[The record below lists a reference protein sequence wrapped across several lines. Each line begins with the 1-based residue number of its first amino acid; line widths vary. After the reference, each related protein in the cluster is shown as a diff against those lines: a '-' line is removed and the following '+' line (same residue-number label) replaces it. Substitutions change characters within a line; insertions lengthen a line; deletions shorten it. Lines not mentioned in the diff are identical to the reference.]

1 MQYLLLHPPSF
12 DLAMI
17 RPALESEDVE
27 TYAVA
32 SPRDLRLG
40 NIATVLLLDVASRDL
55 FEAAVL
61 LRFVEAGGA
70 VIALGAE
77 GEDDIPKELSD
88 EWLDSWVPWPH
99 GQRQLLLAIRGAYRA
114 TLLRREVIRVR
125 QEAAVR
131 GDEISELTRLG
142 AALSTERDYNKLLA
156 LILSHARSLTSSD
169 AGSLYLVEED
179 GGERRLRF
187 KLAQNSSLEDLEF
200 SEFSV
205 PIDSSSLAGYVAL
218 TAAPLRL
225 DDAYDL
231 PADTPYRINRSFDEK
246 HGYRTHSVL
255 AIPMQN
261 NRDEII
267 GVLQLINRKV
277 SFKEILKTPE
287 DFATRVIPFDQR
299 NVQLVVPLAAQAAIS
314 LENSQLYESIER
326 LFEGFVTAAVTAIE
340 QRDPTTS
347 GHSERV
353 ADMTVGLA
361 RTLDG
366 IDWGAYRGVRFSRA
380 QLKELRYAGLLHD
393 FGKVGVRE
401 QVLIKAKKLYP
412 EELELI
418 RHRHA
423 FIRKHAETEVLRDRV
438 KHLESLGK
446 GGYDDHLDRLR
457 REHGQYVATLD
468 RLMQLIMEANEPT
481 VMHEGTFDELK
492 DLATSTFLDLDGEHR
507 TLLTPHELHCLTI
520 RKGSLDQREREEV
533 ESHVE
538 HTYRF
543 LQQIP
548 WTKDLKDIPLIAYG
562 HHEKL
567 NGSGYPRRVQATD
580 IPIQTRM
587 MTIADIFDALTAS
600 DRPYKRAVSVERA
613 LDIMSAEVEGQ
624 MLDQDLFKIFVE
636 GRVFDHIATP
646 SVNPKV

>member
-1 MQYLLLHPPSF
+1 MQYALLHPPSF
-12 DLAMI
+12 DASVI
-17 RPALESEDVE
+17 RAALDHENVR
-27 TYAVA
+27 THAVS

-40 NIATVLLLDVASRDL
+40 SVATVLLLDPASRSL

-61 LRFVEAGGA
+61 KRFVEAGGA

-77 GEDDIPKELSD
+77 SEGDIPEEMSE

-99 GQRQLLLAIRGAYRA
+99 GRRQLLFAIRGAYRA
-114 TLLRREVIRVR
+114 TLMRREMLRAR
-125 QEAAVR
+125 QEAAIR
-131 GDEISELTRLG
+131 GHEISELTRLG
-142 AALSTERDYNKLLA
+142 AILSTERDYHKLLT
-156 LILSHARSLTSSD
+156 LILSHARRLTAAD

-179 GGERRLRF
+179 AGVRRLRF
-187 KLAQNSSLEDLEF
+187 KLAQNSSLQDLEF
-200 SEFSV
+200 SEFSI
-205 PIDSSSLAGYVAL
+205 PIDPTSLAGYVAL

-231 PADTPYRINRSFDEK
+231 PEGAPYRINRSFDEK
-246 HGYRTHSVL
+246 HGYRTRSVL

-267 GVLQLINRKV
+267 GVLQLINRKPT
-277 SFKEILKTPE
+277 FNDTLKGPE
-287 DFATRVIPFDQR
+287 DFDQRVIPFDQR
-299 NVQLVVPLAAQAAIS
+299 NVDLVVPLAAQAAIS

-353 ADMTVGLA
+353 ADMTVALA
-361 RTLDG
+361 HTLDD
-366 IDWGAYRGVRFSRA
+366 IDWGSYRNVRFSRS

-401 QVLIKAKKLYP
+401 QVLVKAKKLYP

-423 FIRKHAETEVLRDRV
+423 FIRKNAETELLRHRIE
-438 KHLESLGK
+438 HLETAGK
-446 GGYDDHLDRLR
+446 GGYEDHLARLR
-457 REHGQYVATLD
+457 QEHSQYVATLD

-492 DLATSTFLDLDGEHR
+492 DLATSKFLDLDGQHR
-507 TLLTPHELHCLTI
+507 PLLTPHELHCLTI

-543 LQQIP
+543 LLQIP
-548 WTKDLKDIPLIAYG
+548 WTKELQDIPLIAYG

-567 NGSGYPRRVQATD
+567 NGSGYPRRVRDTD

-600 DRPYKRAVSVERA
+600 DRPYKRAVSIERA

-624 MLDQDLFKIFVE
+624 MLDQDLFRIFVE
-636 GRVFDHIATP
+636 ARVYEHIAAPVVT
-646 SVNPKV
+646 V